1 LLCVHSVPGDLTR
14 FFITNF
20 GLDILDARLNLAL
33 TEVPVKEQA
42 TAGAVNLFEYDSRES
57 GAWLSVPRSNE
68 RIEMVELAPEG
79 SRGSSLD
86 HLVERGFGG
95 HSKVAEP
102 AVGEGLPQCLRT
114 RLCAEGDTAWMA
126 QGVGRTERSGRRVVH
141 GRKRTAVFIWLRGG
155 ERFH

>member
-1 LLCVHSVPGDLTR
+1 MLCVHSVPGDLTR

-79 SRGSSLD
+79 
-86 HLVERGFGG
+86 GG
-95 HSKVAEP
+95 NIYHS
-102 AVGEGLPQCLRT
+102 GGRQF
-114 RLCAEGDTAWMA
+114 DTKDDPGWKTIAAWVNGA
-126 QGVGRTERSGRRVVH
+126 
-141 GRKRTAVFIWLRGG
+141 K
-155 ERFH
+155 